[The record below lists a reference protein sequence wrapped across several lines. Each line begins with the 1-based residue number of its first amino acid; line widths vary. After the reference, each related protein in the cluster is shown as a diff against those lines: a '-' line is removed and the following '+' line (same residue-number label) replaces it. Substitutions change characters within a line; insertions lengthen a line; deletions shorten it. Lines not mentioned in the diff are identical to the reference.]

1 MAQNLYLVRRKTRL
15 FNYHVDLCFR
25 ENNRNL
31 ICSSIV
37 KGLKSLFGVFE
48 LFIYSKSTIK
58 ELSFDPSLKFLRQL
72 EVGEKK
78 SMTSYFFR
86 FP

>member
-1 MAQNLYLVRRKTRL
+1 MIERVVLKKDAIISHLDMLNVRTFTGL
-15 FNYHVDLCFR
+15 GHFY
-25 ENNRNL
+25 
-31 ICSSIV
+31 CSSIV

-48 LFIYSKSTIK
+48 LFTYSKSTMK

>member
-1 MAQNLYLVRRKTRL
+1 MLNGNKLSERYFSVIYMIEIYCRDI
-15 FNYHVDLCFR
+15 Y
-25 ENNRNL
+25 
-31 ICSSIV
+31 CSSIV
-37 KGLKSLFGVFE
+37 KGHKSLFGVFE

-58 ELSFDPSLKFLRQL
+58 ELSVDPSLKFLRQL

-78 SMTSYFFR
+78 SMTSYFFG